1 MLGVF
6 ALTEI
11 FYTTHIQ
18 DGIKLIHVPTR
29 TTESE
34 MGSFRG
40 HMGLRQR
47 PFEPLLIHTRLQKV
61 FVWYHYF
68 LFCQTCMVYLFD
80 YSTSVSAIF
89 YFFSV
94 ALI

>member
-34 MGSFRG
+34 MGAFVAIWASSKTLLASVNSHKTSKSLCLVPLFSFLSDLY
-40 HMGLRQR
+40 GL
-47 PFEPLLIHTRLQKV
+47 FI
-61 FVWYHYF
+61 
-68 LFCQTCMVYLFD
+68 
-80 YSTSVSAIF
+80 
-89 YFFSV
+89 
-94 ALI
+94 